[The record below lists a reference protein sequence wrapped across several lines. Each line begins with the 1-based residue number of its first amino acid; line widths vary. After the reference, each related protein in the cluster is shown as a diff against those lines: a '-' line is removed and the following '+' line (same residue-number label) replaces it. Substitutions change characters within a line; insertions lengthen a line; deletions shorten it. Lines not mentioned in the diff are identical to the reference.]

1 MSISKWLFVVTKV
14 LLLLCYCVCQ
24 NQDERITAALK
35 IATDVYGNYKQM
47 FTSCLK
53 TSMSNQRFLVDNL
66 HSYIN
71 AFSKTT
77 VGYAPQF
84 TGNRKFFAN
93 MINTATFKNVLEKDV
108 ATLQTNFVEKMK
120 FCDSSVMDTESLRQ
134 YYDREVDQTKL

>member
-1 MSISKWLFVVTKV
+1 MRISKRLCVVTSV
-14 LLLLCYCVCQ
+14 LLVLCYCVCQ
-24 NQDERITAALK
+24 DQNQRVAAALK
-35 IATDVYGNYKQM
+35 IAMPVYGNYKQL
-47 FTSCLK
+47 FTLCLK

-93 MINTATFKNVLEKDV
+93 MINTAAFKNTLEKDV
-108 ATLQTNFVEKMK
+108 ATIQRNFVEKMK
-120 FCDSSVMDTESLRQ
+120 FCDSSVMDTENLRQ